1 VQDRDAGGLALVE
14 KTDALDV
21 HEIYLLQIQRHSG
34 FPSLELGL
42 ELAKMLGSKLATQPD
57 SGLSAPRNPFD
68 PERHDR
74 WPMAREAPLQES
86 GHSQLIAVTRLRCQA
101 SHEISGIPPEIG
113 GDETANGLQGQ

>member
-34 FPSLELGL
+34 FPSLDLGL

-57 SGLSAPRNPFD
+57 SGLSARRNPFD
-68 PERHDR
+68 LERHDR
-74 WPMAREAPLQES
+74 WPMARGTRLQES
-86 GHSQLIAVTRLRCQA
+86 GHSQLIAVTWLRC
-101 SHEISGIPPEIG
+101 
-113 GDETANGLQGQ
+113 

>member
-21 HEIYLLQIQRHSG
+21 HEIHLLQIQRHSG

-57 SGLSAPRNPFD
+57 SGLSARRNPFD
-68 PERHDR
+68 LERHDP
-74 WPMAREAPLQES
+74 WPIPGDSQLQES
-86 GHSQLIAVTRLRCQA
+86 GHTQLIAVKWLR
-101 SHEISGIPPEIG
+101 
-113 GDETANGLQGQ
+113 N